1 MAPST
6 STAVSTDLPVY
17 LVRGDDPVLTGDAVR
32 ELTKQLVGDDD
43 PAFTVEDLAGDDYEI
58 AAVVEAAQTPPFFGD
73 RRGVVGPSI
82 GPVSTPGPAPPLP
95 YLTHPPAPH
104 PPLLVGGGGPI
115 APRPLGAPQDT
126 G

>member
-32 ELTKQLVGDDD
+32 ELTRQLVGDDD
-43 PAFTVEDLAGDDYEI
+43 PALTVEDLAGDDYEI

-73 RRGVVGPSI
+73 RRVVVARSIRRGLAAGRGPRVARS
-82 GPVSTPGPAPPLP
+82 G
-95 YLTHPPAPH
+95 
-104 PPLLVGGGGPI
+104 
-115 APRPLGAPQDT
+115 R
-126 G
+126 